1 MRERKE
7 TQRASAESPR
17 ERRSPR
23 AHICEKGSLYTPR
36 IVIFFPFFSLSQKN
50 VNELNCAVYLNKH
63 SLDFKMRRRVGPPLN
78 PDLSPPGYK
87 IHQSG
92 CKTNILVK
100 AFFHFSFVL
109 NIILV
114 FFHKSGL
121 TLIVKNDARRRELF
135 F

>member
-1 MRERKE
+1 
-7 TQRASAESPR
+7 
-17 ERRSPR
+17 
-23 AHICEKGSLYTPR
+23 
-36 IVIFFPFFSLSQKN
+36 
-50 VNELNCAVYLNKH
+50 
-63 SLDFKMRRRVGPPLN
+63 MRRRVRPPLN

-121 TLIVKNDARRRELF
+121 TLIVKNDASLASHADVFSSSPKNGFVGGYEQSCSHFSMNQTNLNLVGMLTATGNENYKA
-135 F
+135 